1 MDAAR
6 QLVQRASKVAADRAV
21 DVPSPCVSVC
31 RMDPRTQ
38 LCEGCFRTLDE
49 IAAWS
54 RMEDNEKR
62 GVWRSIASRA
72 LKDAVIPAQA
82 GTQADDVIPAQAGI
96 HAVESS
102 GSPPSR
108 G

>member
-1 MDAAR
+1 MDAVR
-6 QLVQRASKVAADRAV
+6 RLVQRARQVGANDAE

-54 RMEDNEKR
+54 RMGDEEKR
-62 GVWRSIASRA
+62 EVWRMLARRA
-72 LKDAVIPAQA
+72 LEDAVIPAEVTNERA
-82 GTQADDVIPAQAGI
+82 
-96 HAVESS
+96 
-102 GSPPSR
+102 R